1 MEIVKTLHLTLT
13 RKWFDMVK
21 SGEKR
26 EEYRET
32 KTYWKSRLCTR
43 NERGVYLF
51 KPFTHVEFRNGYG
64 KNLPYMR
71 FKITELTVGIGD
83 PKLGAPLNKN
93 VFIIK
98 FE

>member
-1 MEIVKTLHLTLT
+1 MEIVKTLYLSLT
-13 RKWFDMVK
+13 RKWFDMVM

-26 EEYRET
+26 EEYREI
-32 KTYWKSRLCTR
+32 KPYWKSRLCDKD
-43 NERGVYLF
+43 EIGKWWF
-51 KPFTHVEFRNGYG
+51 KAFTHVEFRNGYG

-71 FKITELTVGIGD
+71 FKITELTVGVGD

-98 FE
+98 FK